1 MKTEDEED
9 DTPPDEKE
17 VVADLA
23 RWKEVGLK
31 GTFFAVRCRSTRIG
45 SYRVVPT
52 DRVLFS
58 SEGIMIEIPEVG
70 PEGSPSERLV
80 KIVIISKQIL
90 KLDMHPGKS
99 MPVIFLSVTPSAAK
113 IIREKLHMVRESK
126 MPYLDIQSE
135 SESERRITLLPI
147 ELTDDAKNAIKQAF
161 HPGGIYSEI
170 SQHEAN
176 RILVNSSP
184 CEVRE
189 MIERL
194 PSATTAETTVI
205 TPSKSNIS
213 NKENGGKVDVRRLF
227 FRLFVV
233 MNYLAPA
240 VNGTA
245 VAIPSL
251 KVIRR
256 KRNRLPVPFTAVA
269 INYSLFSCRC

>member
-1 MKTEDEED
+1 MNCGEHESSGTESSSKTEDEED
-9 DTPPDEKE
+9 YAAADERE

-70 PEGSPSERLV
+70 SEGLPSERLV
-80 KIVIISKQIL
+80 KIVIVSKQIL

-161 HPGGIYSEI
+161 NPGGIYSEI

-189 MIERL
+189 LIERL

-205 TPSKSNIS
+205 TPSKPNMS
-213 NKENGGKVDVRRLF
+213 NKENGGKVEVRFSFLF
-227 FRLFVV
+227 ITGIYR
-233 MNYLAPA
+233 
-240 VNGTA
+240 
-245 VAIPSL
+245 SL
-251 KVIRR
+251 RSR
-256 KRNRLPVPFTAVA
+256 FERENLCNCFCF
-269 INYSLFSCRC
+269 N